1 MAEAAVQ
8 SATGMGPNSRKLVS
22 DTVLQEGILV
32 CNGYELLPP
41 SNRFG
46 IEEVRLIMYST
57 CRYVWGTRT
66 IQS

>member
-41 SNRFG
+41 SLPPTGVALR
-46 IEEVRLIMYST
+46 RSA
-57 CRYVWGTRT
+57 
-66 IQS
+66 